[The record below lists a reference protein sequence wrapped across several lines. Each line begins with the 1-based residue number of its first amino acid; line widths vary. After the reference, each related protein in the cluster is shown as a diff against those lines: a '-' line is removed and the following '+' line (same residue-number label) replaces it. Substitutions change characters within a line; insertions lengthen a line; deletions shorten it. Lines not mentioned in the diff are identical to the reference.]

1 MFRDTLT
8 VYKKEIKSI
17 LKDKT
22 VLFMCVLLP
31 FIFMFGEGKL
41 MTAMGDSEENARQKT
56 YDAYFIN
63 APEDIKDGLLSI
75 GFKGDAADADK
86 CIEDIKNKNA
96 DMLVVFP
103 EDFKIASSETGAVQT
118 SKCTTILQTMTR

>member
-8 VYKKEIKSI
+8 VYRKEIKSI

-41 MTAMGDSEENARQKT
+41 MSAMSDGEENERQKT

-63 APEDIKDGLLSI
+63 APEDIKEGLLSI
-75 GFKGDAADADK
+75 GFKDEAADFDK
-86 CIEDIKNKNA
+86 KQSIICK
-96 DMLVVFP
+96 DMAFLYFC
-103 EDFKIASSETGAVQT
+103 GNY
-118 SKCTTILQTMTR
+118 

>member
-8 VYKKEIKSI
+8 VYRKEIKSI

-41 MTAMGDSEENARQKT
+41 MSAMSDGEENERQKT

-63 APEDIKDGLLSI
+63 APEDIKEGLFDTAAAVMDKKSGLSEKWLRQNLEKS
-75 GFKGDAADADK
+75 G
-86 CIEDIKNKNA
+86 ERKN
-96 DMLVVFP
+96 DYHR
-103 EDFKIASSETGAVQT
+103 S
-118 SKCTTILQTMTR
+118 